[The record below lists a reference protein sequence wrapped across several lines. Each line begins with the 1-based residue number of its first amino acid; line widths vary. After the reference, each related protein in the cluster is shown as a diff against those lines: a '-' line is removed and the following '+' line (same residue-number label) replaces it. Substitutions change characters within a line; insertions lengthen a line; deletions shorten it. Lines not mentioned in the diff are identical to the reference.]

1 MIKKYLKFINENKNN
16 YNQII
21 DYTYLKVDANIDKI
35 KQICKTIHTGWKGW
49 KGWKKWKQ

>member
-1 MIKKYLKFINENKNN
+1 MAGKVGNKMAKKKW
-16 YNQII
+16 
-21 DYTYLKVDANIDKI
+21 AKI